1 MYSCEEQSKRF
12 QVVIVNALPKQYE
25 IIKKAFPE
33 LDIRRVHGRV
43 PGEQNPDIVISL
55 VGFIRHPLDRM
66 LRRKYGSKYEPVNGT
81 CESIKLAIRR
91 RLRSNQ
97 CVVSP

>member
-33 LDIRRVHGRV
+33 LDIRRVHGRM

-66 LRRKYGSKYEPVNGT
+66 LRRKYGRKYEPVNGT
-81 CESIKLAIRR
+81 SESIKLAIRR